1 MSETR
6 EGAKLIEVV
15 HLALLQA
22 LPSRMPAAGY
32 IVKGGANLRLFEQSA
47 RRSQDIDLDYAGRP
61 DRFDQVEEQVDATL
75 RSPVF
80 QNVLRLAG
88 VAISEPTKPKQTDT
102 TRRWKFSVAG
112 DGAFLNS
119 KIEFSNRGVA
129 DPEHAF
135 ETARDDIGRGLG
147 LRVVRA
153 DRYLPPAAV
162 RQKVRALG
170 QRSETEPRDVFDL
183 DLLFARHPAAVV
195 PGDLTAAEIDA
206 ALAAAFSIG
215 YDDYRELVVEF
226 IEDDQVQVYEREE
239 VWSDMVLKVAEGL
252 EALR

>member
-22 LPSRMPAAGY
+22 LPSRMPVGSY

-88 VAISEPTKPKQTDT
+88 VAMGEPTKAKQTDT
-102 TRRWKFSVAG
+102 TRRWKFSVEG
-112 DGAFLNS
+112 EGAFLNS

-162 RQKVRALG
+162 RQKVRALA
-170 QRSETEPRDVFDL
+170 QRSQSEPRDVFDL
-183 DLLFARHPAAVV
+183 DLLFARHPAAVAR
-195 PGDLTAAEIDA
+195 GDIPADEIDA
-206 ALAAAFSIG
+206 AVAAALAIG

-226 IEDDQVQVYEREE
+226 IEDDQVPVYERED
-239 VWSDMVLKVAEGL
+239 VWSDMVLKVVERL